1 MSLNLLKR
9 SILFEKFNEINV
21 YILHGLFK
29 FPQLIKI
36 FSLQIFFKSPL
47 LRFPFLEKKLID
59 SLFVKQIK
67 LHVLKNVDFLKQE
80 IQTENNTVEIHGK
93 IVFKI

>member
-9 SILFEKFNEINV
+9 SILFEKFYEINV

-29 FPQLIKI
+29 FLQLIKI
-36 FSLQIFFKSPL
+36 FYISPL

-67 LHVLKNVDFLKQE
+67 LRFKKCRFLE
-80 IQTENNTVEIHGK
+80 TIDTD
-93 IVFKI
+93 